1 MKTRLQ
7 ELRKAAGFKSAK
19 AFAVKYGINP
29 GTYTN
34 YEQGVTGLSLEK
46 AWEFADIFD
55 CSLDELAG
63 RDRPKR
69 DYADPQ
75 QAQLNAMYERLEE
88 SGKSAALGSV
98 RGILDQQGR
107 DKSGGEDGGARH
119 KGDSRRTA

>member
-19 AFAVKYGINP
+19 AFAESYGVNLN
-29 GTYTN
+29 TYTG
-34 YEQGVTGLSLEK
+34 YEQGKPLSLEQ
-46 AWEFADIFD
+46 AWAFADYFD

-69 DYADPQ
+69 DYPDPQ
-75 QAQLNAMYERLEE
+75 QAQLNAMYERLED

-107 DKSGGEDGGARH
+107 EKSSGQDSRAGYNGDG
-119 KGDSRRTA
+119 RRTA